1 MAGIEDV
8 DPQWEVEGP
17 TNEAA
22 GGRLRG
28 NLRED
33 NDSRVEG
40 WDDRVDAPEG
50 PGCVQAVGCVAW

>member
-1 MAGIEDV
+1 MEDAV
-8 DPQWEVEGP
+8 PQWVEGP

-22 GGRLRG
+22 GGRLG
-28 NLRED
+28 ENLRED

-40 WDDRVDAPEG
+40 CHDRVGAPEG